1 MNNFFKLKNKIILL
15 TGASGY
21 IGKNILKTL
30 ISEKCKIILILRNKQ
45 SLMKIKNFIN
55 KKNIEIFYADLN
67 YEKEL
72 DLALNQIKEK
82 YSKIDG
88 IINLSS
94 DNSGLG
100 SAIYKNGFNKFTN
113 AFNNNL
119 FAPLKIILELK
130 NQLKKGKTIFNCA
143 SVINISSI
151 YGCLSPDQNIYKKKE
166 FVNPIDYGS
175 AKASQIHLSKYLAND
190 KDFKKIRFNNVI
202 LGPIPNQNKNFKNQ
216 IYKTKLIKKIPLGRL
231 GIPDDVIGI
240 ILLLLSSK
248 SSFINGSSISVDGG
262 WSSH

>member
-1 MNNFFKLKNKIILL
+1 MNNFFNLKDKIILL
-15 TGASGY
+15 TGASGF

-30 ISEKCKIILILRNKQ
+30 ISEKCKIVLILRNKQ
-45 SLMKIKNFIN
+45 SLKKIKNFIY
-55 KKNIEIFYADLN
+55 KKNIEIFYANLN

-72 DLALNQIKEK
+72 DIALRQIKER

-88 IINLSS
+88 IINLAS

-100 SAIYKNGFNKFTN
+100 SAKYKGGFNKFTK

-130 NQLKKGKTIFNCA
+130 NQLKRKKTVFNCA

-166 FVNPIDYGS
+166 
-175 AKASQIHLSKYLAND
+175 A
-190 KDFKKIRFNNVI
+190 
-202 LGPIPNQNKNFKNQ
+202 
-216 IYKTKLIKKIPLGRL
+216 
-231 GIPDDVIGI
+231 
-240 ILLLLSSK
+240 
-248 SSFINGSSISVDGG
+248 
-262 WSSH
+262 